1 MLIGNTNPMMKIFSY
16 TGKGLRKT
24 NEDYIKSEILSD
36 SISLHIVADGMGG
49 YDHGEVASKTATEAI
64 FHFLAES
71 NIQGDIPALIQQA
84 VEFANS
90 QILTLRNQYH
100 TKLGTTLAGVL
111 IIDSIAYAFWLGD
124 VQIQHFRDNKQLF
137 ISESHTLINEMKKNG
152 PVSTKEI
159 ERYKH
164 IVTKSLSGTPL
175 ESHPPIV
182 EIQLQ
187 QGDTICIS
195 TDGLYNSV
203 NPSTL
208 IAYPDIEIDTKL
220 MQLEV
225 TNEDNFSIN
234 RIYY

>member
-1 MLIGNTNPMMKIFSY
+1 MKIFSY
-16 TGKGLRKT
+16 TGKGIRET

-36 SISLHIVADGMGG
+36 SISLHMVADGMGG

-64 FHFLAES
+64 FHFLTGS
-71 NIQGDIPALIQQA
+71 NIQGDIPSLIQQA

-100 TKLGTTLAGVL
+100 TKLGTTIAGVL
-111 IIDSIAYAFWLGD
+111 KIDNTGYAFWLGD

-152 PVSTKEI
+152 SVSTKEI

-164 IVTKSLSGTPL
+164 IVTKSLSGTL
-175 ESHPPIV
+175 SDSHLPIV

-195 TDGLYNSV
+195 SDGLYNSIA
-203 NPSTL
+203 PASL
-208 IAYPDIEIDTKL
+208 ILKTDKEIVDVFEGMK
-220 MQLEV
+220 ES
-225 TNEDNFSIN
+225 NDDNFSIVN
-234 RIYY
+234 IS

>member
-1 MLIGNTNPMMKIFSY
+1 MKIFSY

-49 YDHGEVASKTATEAI
+49 YDYGEVASKTATEAI
-64 FHFLAES
+64 FQFLAES
-71 NIQGDIPALIQQA
+71 NIQGDIPSIIQQA

-100 TKLGTTLAGVL
+100 TKLGTTIAGVL
-111 IIDSIAYAFWLGD
+111 IIDSTAYAFWLGD
-124 VQIQHFRDNKQLF
+124 VQIQHFRDSKQLF

-152 PVSTKEI
+152 SVPTKEI

-175 ESHPPIV
+175 ESYPPIV

-187 QGDTICIS
+187 QGDIICIS
-195 TDGLYNSV
+195 SDGLYNSV
-203 NPSTL
+203 NPSK
-208 IAYPDIEIDTKL
+208 IISYSDIELNAKL
-220 MQLEV
+220 MQLEN
-225 TNEDNFSIN
+225 TNEDNYSMI
-234 RIYY
+234 IIEH

>member
-1 MLIGNTNPMMKIFSY
+1 MKIFSN

-36 SISLHIVADGMGG
+36 SVSLHIVADGMGG
-49 YDHGEVASKTATEAI
+49 YDYGEVASQTATEAI
-64 FHFLAES
+64 FQFLVGS
-71 NIQGDIPALIQQA
+71 TTQGDIPALIQQA

-100 TKLGTTLAGVL
+100 TKLGTTIAGVL
-111 IIDSIAYAFWLGD
+111 IIDSTAYAFWLGD

-152 PVSTKEI
+152 HVSVKEI

-164 IVTKSLSGTPL
+164 IVTKSLSGTLLDSQLPV
-175 ESHPPIV
+175 V

-203 NPSTL
+203 NPTTL
-208 IAYPDIEIDTKL
+208 MLNTETEIIIE
-220 MQLEV
+220 LETSSV
-225 TNEDNFSIN
+225 NNQDNLSI
-234 RIYY
+234 IVLKY

>member
-1 MLIGNTNPMMKIFSY
+1 MVKVFSY
-16 TGKGLRKT
+16 TGKGTRET
-24 NEDYIKSEILSD
+24 NEDYVKSEILSD

-49 YDHGEVASKTATEAI
+49 YQFGEVASQVATEAI
-64 FHFLAES
+64 FQFIVKNDIIS
-71 NIQGDIPALIQQA
+71 NIKNSIQQA
-84 VEFANS
+84 IEFANE
-90 QILTLRNQYH
+90 QILLKQQQH
-100 TKLGTTLAGVL
+100 HSKLGTTLAGVL
-111 IIDSIAYAFWLGD
+111 IIDNTAYVFWLGD

-152 PVSTKEI
+152 SVSTKEI

-175 ESHPPIV
+175 DSYLPII

-203 NPSTL
+203 NPSNL
-208 IAYPDIEIDTKL
+208 VSYSYNKL
-220 MQLEV
+220 KENLQELN
-225 TNEDNFSIN
+225 TFNTDNLSVIIIQPN
-234 RIYY
+234 

>member
-1 MLIGNTNPMMKIFSY
+1 MKIFSN

-24 NEDYIKSEILSD
+24 NEDYIKSEILSY
-36 SISLHIVADGMGG
+36 SVSLHIVADGMGG
-49 YDHGEVASKTATEAI
+49 YDYGEVASQTATEAI
-64 FHFLAES
+64 FQFLVGS
-71 NIQGDIPALIQQA
+71 TTQGDIPALIQQA

-100 TKLGTTLAGVL
+100 TKLGTTIAGVL
-111 IIDSIAYAFWLGD
+111 IIDSTAYAFWLGD

-152 PVSTKEI
+152 HVSVKEI

-164 IVTKSLSGTPL
+164 IVTKSLSGTLLDSQLPV
-175 ESHPPIV
+175 V

-203 NPSTL
+203 NPTTL
-208 IAYPDIEIDTKL
+208 MLNTETEIIIE
-220 MQLEV
+220 LETSSV
-225 TNEDNFSIN
+225 NNQDNLSI
-234 RIYY
+234 IVLKY

>member
-1 MLIGNTNPMMKIFSY
+1 MKIFSY

-49 YDHGEVASKTATEAI
+49 YDHGELASKTATEAI
-64 FHFLAES
+64 FQFLAGS
-71 NIQGDIPALIQQA
+71 TILGDIPALIQQA

-137 ISESHTLINEMKKNG
+137 ISESHSLINEMKGNG
-152 PVSTKEI
+152 VVSAKDI
-159 ERYKH
+159 ERYKN
-164 IVTKSLSGTPL
+164 IVTKSLSGNTL
-175 ESHPPIV
+175 DDNIPI
-182 EIQLQ
+182 IQLQ
-187 QGDTICIS
+187 LLPEDVLCICS
-195 TDGLYNSV
+195 DGFYNSNEV
-203 NPSTL
+203 SDL
-208 IAYPDIEIDTKL
+208 ISKQDVEIDKTLKL
-220 MQLEV
+220 LEKS
-225 TNEDNFSIN
+225 NEDNYSIVK
-234 RIYY
+234 IQL

>member
-1 MLIGNTNPMMKIFSY
+1 MKIFSN

-36 SISLHIVADGMGG
+36 SVLLHIVADGMGG
-49 YDHGEVASKTATEAI
+49 YEYGEVASKTATEAI
-64 FHFLAES
+64 FQYLAGCT
-71 NIQGDIPALIQQA
+71 IQGDIPALIQQA

-100 TKLGTTLAGVL
+100 TKLGTTIAGVL
-111 IIDSIAYAFWLGD
+111 IIDSTAYAFWLGD
-124 VQIQHFRDNKQLF
+124 VQIQHFRASKQLF

-159 ERYKH
+159 ERYNH

-175 ESHPPIV
+175 EASIPII

-195 TDGLYNSV
+195 SDGLYNSV
-203 NPSTL
+203 NTESL
-208 IAYPDIEIDTKL
+208 ITNSDIEINAKL
-220 MQLEV
+220 MLLEDK
-225 TNEDNFSIN
+225 NEDNFSIVKM
-234 RIYY
+234 II

>member
-1 MLIGNTNPMMKIFSY
+1 MEVFSY
-16 TGKGLRKT
+16 TGKGLRET

-49 YDHGEVASKTATEAI
+49 YDYGEVASKTATEAI
-64 FHFLAES
+64 FHFLAGSTIE
-71 NIQGDIPALIQQA
+71 GDIPSLIQQA

-100 TKLGTTLAGVL
+100 TKLGTTIAGVL
-111 IIDSIAYAFWLGD
+111 IIDSTAYAFWLGD

-137 ISESHTLINEMKKNG
+137 ISESHTLINEMKKKR

-187 QGDTICIS
+187 HGDTICIS
-195 TDGLYNSV
+195 SDGLYNSV
-203 NPSTL
+203 NPSTIL
-208 IAYPDIEIDTKL
+208 AYPDIELNAKL
-220 MQLEV
+220 MQLED
-225 TNEDNFSIN
+225 TNEDNFSITV
-234 RIYY
+234 ISI

>member
-1 MLIGNTNPMMKIFSY
+1 MKIFPY

-49 YDHGEVASKTATEAI
+49 YDQGEVASKTATEAI
-64 FHFLAES
+64 FQYLAGCT
-71 NIQGDIPALIQQA
+71 IQGDIPALIQQA

-100 TKLGTTLAGVL
+100 TKLGTTIAGVL
-111 IIDSIAYAFWLGD
+111 IIDSTAYAFWLGD

-137 ISESHTLINEMKKNG
+137 ISESHSLINEMKKNG

-175 ESHPPIV
+175 DSILPVV
-182 EIQLQ
+182 EIHLQ
-187 QGDTICIS
+187 QEDTICIS
-195 TDGLYNSV
+195 SDGLYNSV
-203 NPSTL
+203 NPSKL
-208 IAYPDIEIDTKL
+208 ISYSDNKL
-220 MQLEV
+220 
-225 TNEDNFSIN
+225 NEKLQELNTFNSDNLSIIIIQPN
-234 RIYY
+234 

>member
-1 MLIGNTNPMMKIFSY
+1 MKIFSY
-16 TGKGLRKT
+16 TGKGIRET

-49 YDHGEVASKTATEAI
+49 YDYGEVASKTATEAI
-64 FHFLAES
+64 FQFLAGS
-71 NIQGDIPALIQQA
+71 TIQGDIPALIQQA

-100 TKLGTTLAGVL
+100 TKLGTTIAGVL

-124 VQIQHFRDNKQLF
+124 VQIQHFRDSKQHF

-203 NPSTL
+203 NPATLMLNTEAKIISELDSTS
-208 IAYPDIEIDTKL
+208 
-220 MQLEV
+220 V
-225 TNEDNFSIN
+225 TNQDNLSI
-234 RIYY
+234 ITIKY

>member
-1 MLIGNTNPMMKIFSY
+1 MKIFSY
-16 TGKGLRKT
+16 TGKGIRET

-49 YDHGEVASKTATEAI
+49 YEYGDLASQNATEAI
-64 FHFLAES
+64 FQFFAEYPIEPS
-71 NIQGDIPALIQQA
+71 IPAFIHQAIELANNVILI
-84 VEFANS
+84 
-90 QILTLRNQYH
+90 LKNQYH
-100 TKLGTTLAGVL
+100 TKLGTTIAGVL
-111 IIDSIAYAFWLGD
+111 IIDSTAFAFWLGD

-152 PVSTKEI
+152 PVSAKEI

-175 ESHPPIV
+175 DTHLPVV

-187 QGDTICIS
+187 QGDTICVS
-195 TDGLYNSV
+195 SDGFYNSI

-208 IAYPDIEIDTKL
+208 MLNPEEKIISELDTASVNNLDNLSIIAIKY
-220 MQLEV
+220 
-225 TNEDNFSIN
+225 
-234 RIYY
+234 

>member
-1 MLIGNTNPMMKIFSY
+1 MKIFSY
-16 TGKGLRKT
+16 TGKGIRET
-24 NEDYIKSEILSD
+24 NEDYIKSETLSN

-49 YDHGEVASKTATEAI
+49 YEYGEVASKTATEAI
-64 FHFLAES
+64 FQYLAGCT
-71 NIQGDIPALIQQA
+71 IQGDIPALIQQA

-100 TKLGTTLAGVL
+100 TKLGTTIAGVL
-111 IIDSIAYAFWLGD
+111 IIDSTAYAFWLGD

-137 ISESHTLINEMKKNG
+137 ISESHSLINEMKKNG

-187 QGDTICIS
+187 QGDIICIS

-208 IAYPDIEIDTKL
+208 MLNTETEIIIELETSSVNNQDNLSMIAIKY
-220 MQLEV
+220 
-225 TNEDNFSIN
+225 
-234 RIYY
+234 

>member
-1 MLIGNTNPMMKIFSY
+1 MKIFSY

-49 YDHGEVASKTATEAI
+49 YDYGEVASKTATEAI
-64 FHFLAES
+64 FHFLAGS
-71 NIQGDIPALIQQA
+71 TIQGDIPSIIQQA

-100 TKLGTTLAGVL
+100 TKLGTTIAGVL
-111 IIDSIAYAFWLGD
+111 IIDSAAYAFWLGD
-124 VQIQHFRDNKQLF
+124 VQIQHFRDSKQLF

-152 PVSTKEI
+152 SVSTKEI

-164 IVTKSLSGTPL
+164 IVTKSLSGTPSG
-175 ESHPPIV
+175 SHLPVI

-187 QGDTICIS
+187 HGDTICIS
-195 TDGLYNSV
+195 SDGLYNSV
-203 NPSTL
+203 NPSNL
-208 IAYPDIEIDTKL
+208 ISYSDNKL
-220 MQLEV
+220 
-225 TNEDNFSIN
+225 NENLQELNTFNTDNLSLIIIQPN
-234 RIYY
+234 

>member
-1 MLIGNTNPMMKIFSY
+1 MKIFSY

-49 YDHGEVASKTATEAI
+49 YEYGEVASKTATEAI
-64 FHFLAES
+64 FQFITDS
-71 NIQGDIPALIQQA
+71 TIQGDIPALIQQA

-100 TKLGTTLAGVL
+100 TKLGTTIAGVL
-111 IIDSIAYAFWLGD
+111 IIDSTAYAFWLGD

-187 QGDTICIS
+187 QGDIICIS

-203 NPSTL
+203 NPATL
-208 IAYPDIEIDTKL
+208 LAYSDIELNAKL
-220 MQLEV
+220 MLMED
-225 TNEDNFSIN
+225 TNMDNFSIN

>member
-1 MLIGNTNPMMKIFSY
+1 MKIFSY
-16 TGKGLRKT
+16 TGNGIRET
-24 NEDYIKSEILSD
+24 NEDYIKSETLSN

-49 YDHGEVASKTATEAI
+49 YEYGEVASKTATEAI
-64 FHFLAES
+64 FQYLAGCT
-71 NIQGDIPALIQQA
+71 IQGDIPALIQQA

-100 TKLGTTLAGVL
+100 TKLGTTIAGVL
-111 IIDSIAYAFWLGD
+111 IIDSTAYAFWLGD

-137 ISESHTLINEMKKNG
+137 ISESHSLINEMKKNG

-187 QGDTICIS
+187 QGDIICIS

-208 IAYPDIEIDTKL
+208 MLNTETEIIIE
-220 MQLEV
+220 LETSSV
-225 TNEDNFSIN
+225 NNQDNLSI
-234 RIYY
+234 IVLKY

>member
-1 MLIGNTNPMMKIFSY
+1 MQIFSY

-24 NEDYIKSEILSD
+24 NEDFIKSEILSD

-49 YDHGEVASKTATEAI
+49 YDYGEVASKTATEAI
-64 FHFLAES
+64 FHFLAGSTIE
-71 NIQGDIPALIQQA
+71 GDIPSLIQQA

-100 TKLGTTLAGVL
+100 TKLGTTIAGVL
-111 IIDSIAYAFWLGD
+111 IIDSTAYAFWLGD

-137 ISESHTLINEMKKNG
+137 ISESHTLINEMKKSR

-164 IVTKSLSGTPL
+164 IVTKFISGPPFDSLLPV
-175 ESHPPIV
+175 V
-182 EIQLQ
+182 EIQLK

-195 TDGLYNSV
+195 SDGLYNSI
-203 NPSTL
+203 NPSSL
-208 IAYPDIEIDTKL
+208 ITDSDIELNAKL
-220 MQLEV
+220 MLLEN
-225 TNEDNFSIN
+225 TNEDNFSIV
-234 RIYY
+234 RIYF